1 MRSTPPPDPPRQFHS
16 CYVDLPLLAV
26 DISSSVHLQETDWG
40 KFGKEEGG
48 GIIKESKEK
57 HGIGLW
63 EAIREVANFGMGWA
77 LRAIGLSLVHSFLQL
92 TDHSDKLTWRLAKN
106 GKFSVKSFC
115 NFLRLREQG
124 NFGGEV
130 VRGCGELFLCV

>member
-63 EAIREVANFGMGWA
+63 EAIREGWNITVGDRLANFGMGWA

-106 GKFSVKSFC
+106 G
-115 NFLRLREQG
+115 